1 MYNSSR
7 VIAIIF
13 ILLYQ
18 TSSLNAQLNSSKY
31 ELGIGL
37 SSFIYQGDLTPH
49 IVGSVETMRW
59 GINIHGSRIMSPSF
73 LLRTNLTIG
82 GLKGDDAKYNHPE
95 FRKQRNFNF
104 STPVVEIS
112 QLVVWNPM
120 RTNYADKKFSPYFFG
135 GIGLSFLKIKRDW
148 SKFNAEYFGVG
159 SVISDGL
166 VLDEKKSL
174 PRIIPVIPLGGGI
187 RYNLSD
193 RIAVNAEASYRLTYT
208 DYIDGFS
215 KAANPKQNDHYITTS
230 VGAIYRIGKK
240 SMLDCPTVGY

>member
-13 ILLYQ
+13 IVLYQ

-31 ELGIGL
+31 ELGIAL

-135 GIGLSFLKIKRDW
+135 GVGLSFLKIKRDW

-166 VLDEKKSL
+166 VLDEKKS
-174 PRIIPVIPLGGGI
+174 PPPIIPVIPLGGGI

-208 DYIDGFS
+208 DYVDGFS

>member
-7 VIAIIF
+7 IIAIII
-13 ILLYQ
+13 ILSLQ
-18 TSSLNAQLNSSKY
+18 TVSLKAQLNSSRY
-31 ELGIGL
+31 EFGIAL

-49 IVGSVETMRW
+49 IFGSVETLHW
-59 GINIHGSRIMSPSF
+59 GVNINGSKIMSSSF
-73 LLRTNLTIG
+73 LLRTNLSIG
-82 GLKGDDAKYNHPE
+82 SLKGDDVRYNNPE
-95 FRKQRNFNF
+95 FRQQRNFNF
-104 STPVVEIS
+104 HTPVVEIS

-120 RTNYADKKFSPYFFG
+120 RNNYADKEFSPYFFG
-135 GIGLSFLKIKRDW
+135 GVGLSFLKIKRDW

-159 SVISDGL
+159 SVISEGL
-166 VLDEKKSL
+166 ILDEKKDP
-174 PRIIPVIPLGGGI
+174 PRIIPVIPLGAGI

-193 RIAVNAEASYRLTYT
+193 RIAMNAEAAYRLTYT

-240 SMLDCPTVGY
+240 SMLGCPAVRY